1 MKIQELSSS
10 KYPLIKA
17 LNKMKGLNKCRKKFV
32 IDIVNLFLSIKG
44 NINFLQLERFSQG
57 CEQGYRNQFE
67 KSFDFMSLNKELVL
81 ENGGGHYTIAFDLS
95 YISKAGK
102 STPGVGYFWS
112 GCAGKVK
119 WGLEMSGIAAVDINN
134 HTAFHLEA
142 LQTLNTSSHKSLLTY
157 YANILVDRKD
167 ALLSIS
173 KYVVADAYFSKNP
186 FVNGLTKNSFE
197 VVSRLRNDA
206 DLLYLFSGVQKKGP
220 GRPKKYGD
228 KVNFKSLIPEMLKN
242 VNDCGKTKSYSGIVY
257 SKSFKRKINIVIIF
271 FTT

>member
-1 MKIQELSSS
+1 
-10 KYPLIKA
+10 
-17 LNKMKGLNKCRKKFV
+17 
-32 IDIVNLFLSIKG
+32 
-44 NINFLQLERFSQG
+44 LQLERFSKV

-81 ENGGGHYTIAFDLS
+81 ENGGGHYTIAFDPS

-142 LQTLNTSSHKSLLTY
+142 VQTLNTSSHKSLLTY

-167 ALLSIS
+167 ELLSIS
-173 KYVVADAYFSKNP
+173 KYVVSDAYFSKNP
-186 FVNGLTKNSFE
+186 FVFK
-197 VVSRLRNDA
+197 VVSSMCCA
-206 DLLYLFSGVQKKGP
+206 SSIYLF
-220 GRPKKYGD
+220 
-228 KVNFKSLIPEMLKN
+228 NFH
-242 VNDCGKTKSYSGIVY
+242 
-257 SKSFKRKINIVIIF
+257 KIMFYYFPMNQNYRTISI
-271 FTT
+271 